1 MRKNIIILAIMS
13 FMPIFAVAQDDMY
26 IYKQKDVDKYNKS
39 IKEYSA
45 YYSGIDK
52 SNEDYNR
59 HGKLRKTF
67 NVIGQDS
74 LGNDIIQYIRNGRTG
89 RSLVVD
95 TLYGDYMR
103 NFNYDND
110 DFAYSR
116 RMSRFDDYY
125 GSYYDPWL
133 DIDYY
138 DPFYYDVRWR
148 YNSPFRRG
156 WYDLGITLIIR
167 VGITH
172 LIFMMAGM
180 TLIMVIIDGVEY
192 ILTMAMAVDTIMG
205 FLIIVVSILI
215 KVIQVLLI
223 IGEVEGVI
231 IKLFVIMIIAMFVPL
246 VMNNAHLVIGIEH
259 SMRILEEIVETLKAH
274 VQTIHFLLRNLRV
287 ECLTEEVLEAQ
298 VMAALIEETTLVAI
312 DEGYHI
318 V

>member
-1 MRKNIIILAIMS
+1 MRKNIVILAIMS

-89 RSLVVD
+89 RSVVVD

-138 DPFYYDVRWR
+138 DPFYYNVRWR
-148 YNSPFRRG
+148 YNSPFCRG
-156 WYDLGITLIIR
+156 WYDPWYNTYYTRWYNSPYIYDGWYDPYYGYYRWGGVYPYYGYGSGYYYGIP
-167 VGITH
+167 
-172 LIFMMAGM
+172 
-180 TLIMVIIDGVEY
+180 Y
-192 ILTMAMAVDTIMG
+192 YSG
-205 FLIIVVSILI
+205 FYTYKGHTGTANHWGGRRSY
-215 KVIQVLLI
+215 
-223 IGEVEGVI
+223 
-231 IKLFVIMIIAMFVPL
+231 
-246 VMNNAHLVIGIEH
+246 N
-259 SMRILEEIVETLKAH
+259 
-274 VQTIHFLLRNLRV
+274 QTIRNYDNSNVRTFSNGQRSFGDRYRTFN
-287 ECLTEEVLEAQ
+287 ENFGGNRGNFESSRPNYSFPSSQ
-298 VMAALIEETTLVAI
+298 PQSGMFN
-312 DEGYHI
+312 GGSFGGSGNGSFNRGNNFGGHR
-318 V
+318 